1 MTPTLP
7 EVQRMEERMRSDDFI
22 EANSQQLFLR
32 EDSNIQTRTV
42 TWGVILN
49 ITTRRG

>member
-7 EVQRMEERMRSDDFI
+7 EVQRMEEGMRGDDFI

-32 EDSNIQTRTV
+32 KDSNMQTRTV
-42 TWGVILN
+42 TWGVILD
-49 ITTRRG
+49 ITTMRG